1 MNEKRLVKSMN
12 NRMICGV
19 CGGIGEYLGLD
30 PTVVRL
36 VWTLLT
42 FLSIGTCLL
51 VYIIAALIIPEA

>member
-36 VWTLLT
+36 VWALLT